1 VEFYKLTISEVR
13 ALFYRKEI
21 SVEDLVRSVYG
32 RINAVEGKVRS
43 FVTLKEEAA
52 MQMAHEVQKKMKQE
66 EQGKRFLLGIPLA
79 IKDNICTKGT
89 LTTCSSK
96 ILSNFIPPYE
106 STVTSRL
113 IEQGYILIGKTNMDE
128 FAMGSSTE
136 NSSFHVTRNP
146 WDPERIPGG
155 SSGGSAAAVAAD
167 ECIAALG
174 SDTGGSIRQPA
185 GFCGVVGLKPTY
197 GRVSRYGLVAFASSL
212 DQIGTLTKD
221 VKDSA
226 LLMNVISGHDPL
238 DSTSA
243 PLPVPDFTAAL
254 GQEIKGIKLGVPKE
268 YFIEGIEKEVEAS
281 VTDAIRKLEDLGA
294 VPVEIS
300 LPHTDYAIATYYIL
314 ATSEASSNLARYDGV
329 KYGFR
334 AEGKDLKDLMDMYR
348 NTRAQGFGAEV
359 KRRIMLGTYALSSG
373 YYEAYYRKAQQVRTL
388 IKQDFE
394 RAFQEVD
401 AIVTPTSPTVAFKVG
416 EKSADPLQ
424 MYLSDIFT
432 ISVNLAG
439 VPGISIPC
447 GFARDNLPIGLQ
459 LIGKHFDEESLL
471 KVAYA
476 YEQATDWHKRRPNL

>member
-1 VEFYKLTISEVR
+1 MDLYKLTSSEVR

-32 RINAVEGKVRS
+32 RINAVEGKVRA

-52 MQMAHEVQKKMKQE
+52 MQMAHEVQKKMKHE
-66 EQGKRFLLGIPLA
+66 EQGKRSLLGIPLA

-113 IEQGYILIGKTNMDE
+113 IEQGYVLIGKTNMDE

-146 WDPERIPGG
+146 WNPERIPGG

-197 GRVSRYGLVAFASSL
+197 GRLSRYGLVAFASSL

-294 VPVEIS
+294 IPVEIS
-300 LPHTDYAIATYYIL
+300 LPHTDYAIAAYYIL

-334 AEGKDLKDLMDMYR
+334 AEGKDLMDMYR